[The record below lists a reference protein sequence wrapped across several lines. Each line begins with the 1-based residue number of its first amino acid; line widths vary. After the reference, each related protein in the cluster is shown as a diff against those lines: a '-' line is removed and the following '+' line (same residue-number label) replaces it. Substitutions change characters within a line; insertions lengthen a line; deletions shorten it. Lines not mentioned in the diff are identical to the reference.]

1 MWNIGGDIIPWQQRV
16 ILKNIRMAI
25 SKLNAKKV
33 PALSLV
39 LVAIVGAVA
48 GVIAGSV
55 TVTQLSYTGEQG
67 TYHNNTGAF
76 TIADNGPLVAA
87 NTGSAGYVNNTQ
99 ITGSD
104 QPFNAN
110 AITAGHWVDSISI
123 GTSLTDASSHKITV
137 TIRDGTGTVGTTIL
151 TFGSSST
158 FIKAPASS
166 LAGTVTLYFDLGTS
180 PITTPITAYVTVS

>member
-1 MWNIGGDIIPWQQRV
+1 MT
-16 ILKNIRMAI
+16 I
-25 SKLNAKKV
+25 SKLNAKRV

-55 TVTQLSYTGEQG
+55 TVTQLSYQGEQG

-76 TIADNGPLVAA
+76 TVVDNGLQVVANA
-87 NTGSAGYVNNTQ
+87 GSANYANNTQ

-110 AITAGHWVDSISI
+110 ALVAGHWVDSFSFS
-123 GTSLTDASSHKITV
+123 TTLTDGSSHKISV
-137 TIRDGTGTVGTTIL
+137 TIRDGAGTVGTVLL
-151 TFGSSST
+151 TYSST
-158 FIKAPASS
+158 STFVRAPSS
-166 LAGTVTLYFDLGTS
+166 ALSGTVTLFFDLGAS